1 MNARGDRCGE
11 LPYKGG
17 ALFSDVHPS
26 DNSMDASHRII
37 GLEAS
42 LKQATS
48 ELAKAR
54 DELKRTQSDLEK
66 LRHAYRRVLEQ
77 LALMR
82 KRLFAAKSERKDT
95 TAEQLVFDGLLAEAA
110 LLVRALEA
118 AKQAEQTEQTEQA
131 EQAEQAEQN
140 AIETPAAPDSP
151 NKDDEPRPK
160 PKGRRNLADSTLP
173 VVRVEITDPELEG
186 KAERIGFEESSR
198 LGYERGGARHIIVAR
213 AVYKVEDDAATRPS
227 TEGATT
233 SAEGEKTQHEHELE
247 STPTSLAVEQP
258 VVPTVPDDSSQRRT
272 RLITAPLPKELF
284 RRGLLAPSMIAYLL
298 AAKYTLG
305 LPFYRIEQQ
314 FTSEGAGVDRGT
326 MCRYAEDAGATLGAI
341 VLAARDEAFAES
353 FCLSTDATGISI
365 QPTPIAD
372 GTRQPCRKGHF
383 FVVLADRDHV
393 FFEYQAK
400 HTSVAVSEM
409 FKGFSGYIQAD
420 AHAVYDALFRGPVSR
435 DADSGPEL
443 PKEVG
448 CWSHGRRKFWE
459 AAVCKHRLGVE
470 GLARVN
476 AIFAADKPLWKLSP
490 AKRHALRQQYV
501 RPLVDSFFEWAK
513 ATLAVTTE
521 RGLVATALGY
531 AVRQEAPLRRFL
543 EDGRLRLENNASE
556 RALRHVAIGRKN
568 WLFCGSDDHASAAA
582 NLFSLV
588 ASCKLHAL
596 DPEAYLADVIRV
608 MPYWP
613 RDRYLDLAPK
623 YWARTRARLDP
634 TELARPLGHVS
645 VPGPLP
651 PEEQQL
657 PR

>member
-1 MNARGDRCGE
+1 
-11 LPYKGG
+11 
-17 ALFSDVHPS
+17 
-26 DNSMDASHRII
+26 MDASHRIV

-54 DELKRTQSDLEK
+54 DELKRTQGDLEK
-66 LRHAYRRVLEQ
+66 LRHAYQRILEQ

-95 TAEQLVFDGLLAEAA
+95 TAEQLVFDGLLAEAS
-110 LLVRALEA
+110 LLMRALEA
-118 AKQAEQTEQTEQA
+118 A
-131 EQAEQAEQN
+131 EQAEQAQKAEQ
-140 AIETPAAPDSP
+140 AEHKTPETPAAPESP
-151 NKDDEPRPK
+151 KKEDEPRPK

-173 VVRVEITDPELEG
+173 VVRVEILDPELEG
-186 KAERIGFEESSR
+186 KAKRIGFEESSR

-227 TEGATT
+227 TERATT
-233 SAEGEKTQHEHELE
+233 SAEGERTAQEPEATTRPLATEHAEL
-247 STPTSLAVEQP
+247 PTEP
-258 VVPTVPDDSSQRRT
+258 VDSSQRRT

-284 RRGLLAPSMIAYLL
+284 RRGLLAPSMIAYIL
-298 AAKYTLG
+298 AAKYTMG

-314 FTSEGAGVDRGT
+314 FASNGTCLDRGT

-393 FFEYQAK
+393 FFEYQPK
-400 HTSVAVSEM
+400 HTSAAVSEM

-420 AHAVYDALFRGPVSR
+420 AHAVYDALFRGPAGP
-435 DADSGPEL
+435 DADSGSGSDTEL

-476 AIFAADKPLWKLSP
+476 AIFAADKPLWKLAP

-501 RPLVDSFFEWAK
+501 RPLVDSFFAWAK
-513 ATLAVTTE
+513 ATLTVTTE

-531 AVRQEAPLRRFL
+531 AVRQEGPLRRFL
-543 EDGRLRLENNASE
+543 DDGRLRMENNASE

-568 WLFCGSDDHASAAA
+568 WLFCGSDDHADAAA

-613 RDRYLDLAPK
+613 RARYLELTPK